1 MGYLGGSHL
10 KKKTSCFTLFF
21 FFGVPSHSVREQA
34 VPALGTCTGAQI
46 CQACSC
52 FLGQTNR
59 NCTTVC

>member
-10 KKKTSCFTLFF
+10 KKRLLVSHFF

-34 VPALGTCTGAQI
+34 VPAPGTCTGAQI

-59 NCTTVC
+59 NCTSVC